1 LKTKLHKGK
10 YIIALEIFWEQTEY
24 QNVSLSLKSARND
37 NLELKLTSLGSNFD
51 IMVYKAFLNFYL
63 CKYQGGEVGNE
74 SAYQKIKIEPK
85 PLRISEKI
93 LKVIKKEK
101 IVANFEVVEIL
112 TGFFML
118 YGGIVLQRGELTLVT
133 DPQFIKENF
142 IRAPEL
148 ISLLGAHDLKS
159 YNLVFDE
166 NRSLMFLIVRTNLKS
181 TFRGKAPIRINRY
194 FSQAKFSPAEDSKRP
209 FTPDD
214 HLMSLYYEKFIFRKQ
229 LEYSPDCPFL
239 TDFQCISNLSKKV
252 YNRLKGDCL
261 EQLNR
266 DKDKF
271 CKG

>member
-1 LKTKLHKGK
+1 
-10 YIIALEIFWEQTEY
+10 
-24 QNVSLSLKSARND
+24 VSLSLKSSYND

-51 IMVYKAFLNFYL
+51 IMIYKAFLNFYL
-63 CKYQGGEVGNE
+63 SKYQGGETGNE
-74 SAYQKIKIEPK
+74 SSYQKIKIEPK

-112 TGFFML
+112 SGFFML

-133 DPQFIKENF
+133 DVQFIKESF

-166 NRSLMFLIVRTNLKS
+166 HRSLMFLIVRTNLKS
-181 TFRGKAPIRINRY
+181 TYRGKAPIRINRY
-194 FSQAKFSPAEDSKRP
+194 FSQAKFSPADESKRP

-239 TDFQCISNLSKKV
+239 RDFQCISNLSKKV

-266 DKDKF
+266 DKIKF
-271 CKG
+271 CKGQPFDLTQ